1 MGFLV
6 LFVSLLFF
14 EFKKEACDREGRMA
28 EIGEFSKGSVKLRNI
43 EEQKQYKMKKTNSCI
58 VFEWRQWY

>member
-43 EEQKQYKMKKTNSCI
+43 EEQKQEKN
-58 VFEWRQWY
+58 EENQ